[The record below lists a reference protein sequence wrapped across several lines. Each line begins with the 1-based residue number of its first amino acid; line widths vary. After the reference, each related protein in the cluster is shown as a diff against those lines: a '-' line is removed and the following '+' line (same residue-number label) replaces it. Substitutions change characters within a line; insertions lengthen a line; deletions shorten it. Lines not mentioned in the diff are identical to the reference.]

1 LSPAHPIHTGTMY
14 EARRKSRGML
24 AKLAV
29 TTRHHPLSRKT
40 TITVIGVDLEV
51 VTDPVSAG
59 GTAIAIAK
67 VSATDFTMPLA
78 VPPPGTGERVGRG
91 ARLEVDTEAPAGE
104 M

>member
-1 LSPAHPIHTGTMY
+1 MP
-14 EARRKSRGML
+14 

-29 TTRHHPLSRKT
+29 ITRHRPLSRKI

-59 GTAIAIAK
+59 GTRIAIAK

-78 VPPPGTGERVGRG
+78 APPPGTGERVDRG
-91 ARLEVDTEAPAGE
+91 AHLEVDTEAPVGE